1 MDVKAIVFEFKI
13 RYILIAL
20 CTEIFDISKTIA
32 LAVLTGIAF
41 IVSSTV
47 DNLFLYIKH
56 NK

>member
-1 MDVKAIVFEFKI
+1 MLFDM
-13 RYILIAL
+13 YLM
-20 CTEIFDISKTIA
+20 CTEIFDISKTIY